1 MRIRIGGSFE
11 SLNFSSSCNNS
22 EHTFKSRSS
31 KTQSI
36 SQKQHA
42 LSPAALE
49 DHRLGEMQDDHVEDR
64 Q

>member
-1 MRIRIGGSFE
+1 MRIRIRGSFE

-36 SQKQHA
+36 SPKQHA
-42 LSPAALE
+42 LSPALE
-49 DHRLGEMQDDHVEDR
+49 DYRLGEMQDDHVEDR